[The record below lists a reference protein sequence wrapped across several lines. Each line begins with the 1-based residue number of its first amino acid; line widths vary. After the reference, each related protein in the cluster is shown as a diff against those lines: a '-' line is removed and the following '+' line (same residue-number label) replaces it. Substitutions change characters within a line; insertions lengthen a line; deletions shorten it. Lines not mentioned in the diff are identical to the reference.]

1 MTAKEITVNVGV
13 KMTVSDEMACRCLR
27 VLEMWQNDNPDKI
40 IIRDTVHTT
49 DGDRFI
55 YRIREEDTDAN

>member
-1 MTAKEITVNVGV
+1 MTAKEITVNVGI

-27 VLEMWQNDNPDKI
+27 VLEMWQNDNPDKNI
-40 IIRDTVHTT
+40 ICDTIHTT

-55 YRIREEDTDAN
+55 YMILGGET